1 MKARNLNGYVKKVI
15 GGKQDLMTSNTASRW
30 RGRKN
35 SFARV
40 NGPPH
45 TPVSPRYSFEISA
58 KSVASRLCLD
68 HPATG
73 RTLHLARNLILQRS
87 AFAFSCGEQF
97 TAVRVD
103 ARLASGLA
111 DGSPGFFLKQHR
123 EHQQGIKCH
132 PCQCRRLVG
141 RVPQRSVQLRFGG
154 ARQLRRQQPLFKPL
168 KLRFLKCAEGSRR
181 PVLRSR
187 A

>member
-1 MKARNLNGYVKKVI
+1 SLEFGEAKSLRKCEALQFLAVENCCRSSISMKARNLNGYVKKVI

-87 AFAFSCGEQF
+87 AFAF
-97 TAVRVD
+97 
-103 ARLASGLA
+103 
-111 DGSPGFFLKQHR
+111 
-123 EHQQGIKCH
+123 
-132 PCQCRRLVG
+132 
-141 RVPQRSVQLRFGG
+141 
-154 ARQLRRQQPLFKPL
+154 
-168 KLRFLKCAEGSRR
+168 
-181 PVLRSR
+181 
-187 A
+187 